1 MELPLFPLHTVLCPG
16 VALPLHIFEP
26 RYRAL
31 VARCLDEGSPFG
43 IVLIRDGREVGG
55 GPTSIATIG
64 TVAEIREAGKFSD
77 GRYELLVVGV
87 RRFRI
92 ESVTVGREPYLIGQV
107 EELEE
112 VVGDPVAARELTD
125 RVTQRFVRYLALL
138 QPVEGEDAAELD
150 VQVELELADE
160 PESEPGTT
168 PSDVDDEPSSIDEH
182 DRLDR
187 VARDVAIPDDPT
199 ILSYL
204 LSGIIQVDQP
214 RRQDLLEAVT
224 TEARLRELIRLI
236 DREVVLL
243 DRRLR
248 NFSVDPRTAAL
259 RRN

>member
-16 VALPLHIFEP
+16 VALPLHVFEP

-31 VARCLDEGSPFG
+31 VARCLKEGTPFG
-43 IVLIRDGREVGG
+43 VVLIRDGREVGA
-55 GPTSIATIG
+55 GPTSIATVG

-77 GRYELLVVGV
+77 GRYELLIVGV
-87 RRFRI
+87 RRFRV
-92 ESVTVGREPYLIGQV
+92 ESVTVGREPYLVGNV
-107 EELEE
+107 EELDEE
-112 VVGDPVAARELTD
+112 IGDRLAARALTD

-138 QPVEGEDAAELD
+138 QPAEGEDADEID
-150 VQVELELADE
+150 VQVELEVEDDPADAAE
-160 PESEPGTT
+160 AST
-168 PSDVDDEPSSIDEH
+168 SDGALDPLDDVA
-182 DRLDR
+182 RR
-187 VARDVAIPDDPT
+187 VAVPDDPT

-214 RRQDLLEAVT
+214 RRQQLLEAPT
-224 TEARLRELIRLI
+224 TESRLRELIRLI

-248 NFSVDPRTAAL
+248 NFSVDPRTIAL

>member
-16 VALPLHIFEP
+16 VALPLHVFEP

-31 VARCLDEGSPFG
+31 VARCLEEGTPFG
-43 IVLIRDGREVGG
+43 VVLIRDGREVGA
-55 GPTSIATIG
+55 GPTSIATVG

-77 GRYELLVVGV
+77 GRYELLIVGV

-92 ESVTVGREPYLIGQV
+92 ESVTVGREPYLVGDV

-112 VVGDPVAARELTD
+112 EIGDRLAARALTD

-138 QPVEGEDAAELD
+138 QPAEGEDADEID
-150 VQVELELADE
+150 VQVELDVEDDPADTGG
-160 PESEPGTT
+160 SST
-168 PSDVDDEPSSIDEH
+168 SDGAPDPLDDVA
-182 DRLDR
+182 RR
-187 VARDVAIPDDPT
+187 VAVPDDPT

-214 RRQDLLEAVT
+214 RRQQLLEAPT
-224 TEARLRELIRLI
+224 TESRLRELIRLI

-248 NFSVDPRTAAL
+248 NFSVDPRTIAL

>member
-1 MELPLFPLHTVLCPG
+1 MFPMHTVLCPG

-31 VARCLDEGSPFG
+31 VARCLEEGGPFG

-55 GPTSIATIG
+55 GPTSIATVG

-107 EELEE
+107 EELVD
-112 VVGDPVAARELTD
+112 VVGDPVVARELTD

-138 QPVEGEDAAELD
+138 QPVDGEDADEID
-150 VQVELELADE
+150 VQVELELEDSPELEPGSTSADLADDESHEADE
-160 PESEPGTT
+160 R
-168 PSDVDDEPSSIDEH
+168 

-214 RRQDLLEAVT
+214 RRQDLLEAAT

-243 DRRLR
+243 ERRLR

>member
-16 VALPLHIFEP
+16 VALPLHVFEP

-31 VARCLDEGSPFG
+31 VARCLEEGTPFG
-43 IVLIRDGREVGG
+43 VVLIRDGREVGA
-55 GPTSIATIG
+55 GPTSIATVG

-77 GRYELLVVGV
+77 GRYELLIVGV

-92 ESVTVGREPYLIGQV
+92 ESVTVGREPYLVGDV

-112 VVGDPVAARELTD
+112 DIGDRLAARALTD

-138 QPVEGEDAAELD
+138 QPAEGEDADEID
-150 VQVELELADE
+150 VQVELEVEDDPADAA
-160 PESEPGTT
+160 
-168 PSDVDDEPSSIDEH
+168 EPSRSDGAP
-182 DRLDR
+182 DPLDDVARR
-187 VARDVAIPDDPT
+187 VAVPDDPT

-214 RRQDLLEAVT
+214 RRQQLLEAPT
-224 TEARLRELIRLI
+224 TESRLRELIRLI

-248 NFSVDPRTAAL
+248 NFSVDPRTIAL